1 MVVVKLLLPDGELV
15 VEPSSISIPTPG
27 GLNEQLQHV
36 SQACQFTTPSEPE
49 IFAAAVTYD
58 VIDALVEDD
67 GKTLFTGKIKTDT
80 SWTDNGFPTPIETM
94 SFSIFD
100 NTELLNIK
108 TKKEIALTN
117 TNLAQIVETICGEC
131 SLAISEP
138 EKLPQETFVKAF
150 VLDEGTNL
158 LQALNNVLFQHG
170 FFFGFDENG
179 KIYVTQIHLEGKP
192 NSTLTEETFYT
203 GLKLKRTSTKND
215 SVKVSFTPLVE
226 RENEQVFFEGND
238 LNENNTITPI
248 TIRPGQYY
256 PYESDPI
263 QEQRE
268 GKVWQTFASGYAEVF
283 TKYNGETAYR
293 RSEKTSLLYTKN
305 HYVVQDW
312 EGNVVIDREEFGA
325 RRSAVRL
332 QNKGDQDANLF
343 QLAIRATACYR
354 EAESSVTVGNGETPY
369 EYAADYLYTAADAE
383 ALASSLSRFFTG
395 TNFSI
400 TGTTAQALLPGSCYA
415 IDSGASAFTG
425 TAVCLSSEFE
435 PETQKYSVKL
445 ITYSLAS
452 VDVERYRAVA
462 GSGNSLNNK
471 IADIQTGLNEIFSGE
486 GEKIGTPDIPRGVK
500 AEAAMDGIRVSW
512 LNPNPGLK
520 NIIKE
525 YQVELSRGYE
535 FAEKWTTTATETD
548 YKFYRPT
555 DGYPEATDLDKW
567 KVRVKAVNIYGK
579 ESGWSSEV
587 TPNTDTYGTWILTQP
602 KVIVTVQDRH
612 ISLAFSQPSRADGRL
627 VYGDVRYG
635 VLVRRPDIDVDE
647 DVWFTPGTSLNPYP
661 EKLADG
667 TKASNEL
674 NYRLETHE
682 PEIRTETFTQ
692 TMPLIGQGG
701 DGRSIQNTLYLFKVV
716 AESEAGISPPATAQ
730 ATALC
735 TNIVDLVNANMT
747 QKEAYVPDLSAISA
761 NLGSINQGG
770 MGSGNNRWDLTTFV
784 DRSGTQRL
792 EGLFRVGNNRQHFRV
807 TPILNDI
814 GQIVDY
820 DIVFKVNNI
829 LFSSTANRID
839 GEIIVM
845 LEDKPWERTRI
856 TPAGT
861 YYEFKPSE
869 EAGWQTVAQQ
879 EARGLMSQI
888 VYSQASI
895 VLTNSSI
902 TQRRR
907 NGVDLGRPYL
917 SDNSKV
923 YHFDTD
929 FFDQHGSQGYVL
941 EGQAQLVD
949 GSNNT
954 PLSPI
959 DFTAA
964 ILSVAPYSEIGKSAY
979 GQFSLVHPLG
989 NSNVFTVDFWV
1000 QYIWAENQ
1008 VLLDIGIPSDRIQLI
1023 CSSGEPNYNEP
1034 QEDEPPYNWEIDTAD
1049 QMPYNVAA
1057 GASVYVNHQGRVLSE
1072 IIQLKDIG
1080 FEFVPNTWEHLAVVL
1095 TETEIILYIRDREIH
1110 FSRNETG
1117 IQEATAVINEG
1128 CMSFQL
1134 DELIVDTTCVRG
1146 FEDFVEGTHD
1156 KVPWGSLD
1164 HKKSHFVIEA
1174 DDPDN
1179 FAGNFFTSTAFE
1191 NAVQRI
1197 IDKNKQEEQ

>member
-1 MVVVKLLLPDGELV
+1 MIVVRFFLPDGELV
-15 VEPSSISIPTPG
+15 VEPSNITIPTPG

-36 SQACQFTTPSEPE
+36 SQSCQFTTPSEPDVL
-49 IFAAAVTYD
+49 AAVVD
-58 VIDALVEDD
+58 VDEINARVEED
-67 GKTLFTGKIKTDT
+67 GKILFTGKIKTDT
-80 SWTDNGFPTPIETM
+80 SWTDNGFPTPIEKM
-94 SFSIFD
+94 SFSISD
-100 NTELLNIK
+100 NTELLNKK
-108 TKKEIALTN
+108 TKKEIALIN
-117 TNLAQIVETICGEC
+117 TNLAQIVETICNAC
-131 SLAISEP
+131 SLVISDP
-138 EKLPQETFVKAF
+138 EKLPQEAFVKAF

-158 LQALNNVLFQHG
+158 LQALNNILFQYG
-170 FFFGFDENG
+170 FFFGFNENG
-179 KIYVTQIHLEGKP
+179 KLFVSSIHLEEKP
-192 NSTLTEETFYT
+192 NSTLTEDTFYT
-203 GLKLKRTSTKND
+203 GLKIKRTPKKND

-226 RENEQVFFEGND
+226 KDNEQVFFEGNE

-256 PYESDPI
+256 PYESDPV
-263 QEQRE
+263 QEERE
-268 GKVWQTFASGYAEVF
+268 GKVWQSFESGYAEVY

-293 RSEKTSLLYTKN
+293 RSEKTSLLFAKD
-305 HYVVQDW
+305 HYVVPDW

-325 RRSAVRL
+325 RRAAVRL
-332 QNKGDQDANLF
+332 QNTGEQDANLF

-354 EAESSVTVGNGETPY
+354 EAESSVTVGKGERPY
-369 EYAADYLYTAADAE
+369 EYAADYLYTATDAE
-383 ALASSLSRFFTG
+383 ALASSLSRIFTG
-395 TNFSI
+395 ANFSV
-400 TGTTAQALLPGSCYA
+400 TGTTAQALIPGNCYA
-415 IDSGASAFTG
+415 IDLGASAFTG
-425 TAVCLSSEFE
+425 TALCLSSEFE

-445 ITYSLAS
+445 ITYGLAS
-452 VDVERYRAVA
+452 VDVERYRAMA

-486 GEKIGTPDIPRGVK
+486 GEKIGNPDVPMGLK
-500 AEAAMDGIRVSW
+500 AEATQRGIEISW
-512 LNPNPGLK
+512 LNPKPGLK

-525 YQVELSRGYE
+525 YQLELSRGYE
-535 FAEKWTTTATETD
+535 YAEAWSTTATETE

-555 DGYPEATDLDKW
+555 DGYPEAVDLDKW

-579 ESGWSSEV
+579 ESDWSGEASV
-587 TPNTDTYGTWILTQP
+587 DTDTYGTWVLAQP
-602 KVIVTVQDRH
+602 KVVATVQDRH
-612 ISLAFSQPSRADGRL
+612 ISLAFSQPSRSDGRL

-635 VLVRRPDIDVDE
+635 VLIRRPDIDVDE
-647 DVWFTPGTSLNPYP
+647 GVWFTPGTSLNPYP
-661 EKLADG
+661 EKKADG
-667 TKASNEL
+667 TEVSNEL

-701 DGRSIQNTLYLFKVV
+701 DGKGIQNTLFLFKVV
-716 AESEAGISPPATAQ
+716 AESEAGTSPASIVQ

-735 TNIVDLVNANMT
+735 TNIVDLVAANVT
-747 QKEAYVPDLSAISA
+747 QKEAYIPDLSAISA

-770 MGSGNNRWDLTTFV
+770 MGRDNNRWDLTTFV
-784 DRSGTQRL
+784 DKAGTQRL
-792 EGLFRVGNNRQHFRV
+792 EGLFRVGNNKQHFRV
-807 TPILNDI
+807 TPILNDT
-814 GQIVDY
+814 GQIIDY
-820 DIVFKVNNI
+820 DIAFKVNNI

-856 TPAGT
+856 TPSGT

-888 VYSQASI
+888 VYSQASM

-917 SDNSKV
+917 SENSKV

-929 FFDQHGSQGYVL
+929 FLDQNGSQGFVL

-949 GSNNT
+949 GSDNT

-989 NSNVFTVDFWV
+989 NSNVFTVDFWI

-1034 QEDEPPYNWEIDTAD
+1034 QESEPPYNWEIETAD
-1049 QMPYNVAA
+1049 HLPYNVAA
-1057 GASVYVNHQGRVLSE
+1057 GASVYANHQGQTLSD
-1072 IIQLKDIG
+1072 IIQLKDMGI
-1080 FEFVPNTWEHLAVVL
+1080 EFTPNSWEHLAVVMD
-1095 TETEIILYIRDREIH
+1095 ENEISLYLRDKKVH
-1110 FSRNETG
+1110 FLRHETG
-1117 IQEATAVINEG
+1117 VQEASAVLNEG
-1128 CMSFQL
+1128 GMSFQL
-1134 DELIVDTTCVRG
+1134 DELIVDTTRVRE

-1164 HKKSHFVIEA
+1164 HKKRHFIIDA
-1174 DDPDN
+1174 ADPDN
-1179 FAGNFFTSTAFE
+1179 FGGNFFSSSAFE
-1191 NAVQRI
+1191 NAVQRV
-1197 IDKNKQEEQ
+1197 IDKNKKEEQ